1 MKKTL
6 KTILILVVFIIGCFG
21 SGLLVGDIL
30 KHIFGKS
37 VSNIGSDN
45 TVIMIS
51 SIVSLFV
58 SFILTIIIHEA
69 GHLVCGLITGYKYLL
84 FRVGSLSLI
93 KRNNKFEFKKFS
105 IQGTGGQCILMPPDS
120 DDPKNVPCFLYHLG
134 GGLFNFIT
142 ALIAFP
148 IAFATNSHI
157 LRPFFLVLG
166 MLSLFQAFMNLIPR
180 KGQIPNDGYNI
191 LMMLRNPAERVAM
204 YKTLKVNG
212 LLFKGS
218 TPSQIPPELYDLGA
232 EGFYDVV
239 ETILKGAERIDSLDF
254 KNAEKLFS
262 ESADNNTIKY
272 YQLEGRSE
280 LMFCKIMN
288 GAPSE
293 EIDKV
298 YDTELA
304 NFITAAGKTLISKR
318 RQMYAYQL
326 LYKHD
331 EEAAEKEYQAAMKLK
346 DTYPIEGEVTAE
358 LKLIDFIRSRKEAAL
373 QS

>member
-6 KTILILVVFIIGCFG
+6 KTILIFVVFIVGCLG
-21 SGLLVGDIL
+21 SGMLIGKIL

-37 VSNIGSDN
+37 VSTGGSDS
-45 TVIMIS
+45 TVIMLS

-58 SFILTIIIHEA
+58 AFLLTIIIHEA

-93 KRNNKFEFKKFS
+93 KRRNKFEFKKFS

-120 DDPKNVPCFLYHLG
+120 DDPKKVPCFLYHLG
-134 GGLFNFIT
+134 GGLFNFLT
-142 ALIAFP
+142 AVIAFP
-148 IAFATNSHI
+148 AAFATHSNI

-166 MLSLFQAFMNLIPR
+166 MLSFFQALMNLIPI

-191 LMMLRNPAERVAM
+191 LMMIRKPAERAAM
-204 YKTLKVNG
+204 YKTLTING
-212 LLFKGS
+212 LLFNGS
-218 TPSQIPPELYDLGA
+218 TPSQIPSELYDLGA
-232 EGFYDVV
+232 EGFYNIV
-239 ETILKGAERIDSLDF
+239 ETILKGEARIDSLDF
-254 KNAEKLFS
+254 EGAEKLFS

-280 LMFCKIMN
+280 LLFCKIMN
-288 GAPSE
+288 GAPAE
-293 EIDKV
+293 EIDRI

-326 LYKHD
+326 LYKND
-331 EEAAEKEYQAAMKLK
+331 TAAAEKEYQAAMKLK

-358 LKLIDFIRSRKEAAL
+358 LKLLDFIKSRKEIVL
-373 QS
+373 QN

>member
-1 MKKTL
+1 
-6 KTILILVVFIIGCFG
+6 
-21 SGLLVGDIL
+21 
-30 KHIFGKS
+30 
-37 VSNIGSDN
+37 
-45 TVIMIS
+45 
-51 SIVSLFV
+51 
-58 SFILTIIIHEA
+58 
-69 GHLVCGLITGYKYLL
+69 
-84 FRVGSLSLI
+84 
-93 KRNNKFEFKKFS
+93 
-105 IQGTGGQCILMPPDS
+105 MPPES
-120 DDPKNVPCFLYHLG
+120 DDPKKVPCFLYHLG

-142 ALIAFP
+142 AIIAFP
-148 IAFATNSHI
+148 IAFATNSNI

-166 MLSLFQAFMNLIPR
+166 MLSLFQAFMNLIPK

-191 LMMLRNPAERVAM
+191 LMMLRKPAERVAM

-218 TPSQIPPELYDLGA
+218 TPSQIPSELYDLGA
-232 EGFYDVV
+232 EGFYNVV

-254 KNAEKLFS
+254 EGAEKLYS

-288 GAPSE
+288 GAPAE

-304 NFITAAGKTLISKR
+304 KFITAAGKTLISKR

-358 LKLIDFIRSRKEAAL
+358 LKLINFIKSQNTL
-373 QS
+373 

>member
-6 KTILILVVFIIGCFG
+6 KTILIFVVFIVGCLGGGILAGKIIG
-21 SGLLVGDIL
+21 
-30 KHIFGKS
+30 HIFAKS
-37 VSNIGSDN
+37 VSTSRANN
-45 TVIMIS
+45 TVIIIS
-51 SIVSLFV
+51 TLVSLFV
-58 SFILTIIIHEA
+58 SYLLTVIIHEA
-69 GHLVCGLITGYKYLL
+69 GHLVCGLISGYKYLL
-84 FRVGSLSLI
+84 FRVGSITLI
-93 KRNNKFEFKKFS
+93 KRNNKFELKKFS

-120 DDPKNVPCFLYHLG
+120 DDPKKVPCFLYHLG
-134 GGLFNFIT
+134 GGLFNFLT
-142 ALIAFP
+142 AFIAFP
-148 IAFATNSHI
+148 IAFATNSNI
-157 LRPFFLVLG
+157 IRPALLVLG
-166 MLSLFQAFMNLIPR
+166 MLSFFQGLMNLIPM
-180 KGQIPNDGYNI
+180 KIQIPNDGYNI
-191 LMMLRNPAERVAM
+191 LMMLRKPAERVAM

-212 LLFKGS
+212 LLFNGS

-239 ETILKGAERIDSLDF
+239 EKVLKGEAHIDSLDF
-254 KNAEKLFS
+254 EGAEKLFS

-272 YQLEGRSE
+272 YQLESRSE

-288 GAPSE
+288 GAPAE
-293 EIDKV
+293 EIDKI
-298 YDTELA
+298 YNTELA

-358 LKLIDFIRSRKEAAL
+358 LKLLDFIKSRKEIAL
-373 QS
+373 QN

>member
-6 KTILILVVFIIGCFG
+6 RIILIIVVFIIGCFG
-21 SGLLVGDIL
+21 SGMLIGKIL

-37 VSNIGSDN
+37 VSTGGSDS

-58 SFILTIIIHEA
+58 AFLLTIIIHEA

-93 KRNNKFEFKKFS
+93 KRRNKFEFKKFS

-120 DDPKNVPCFLYHLG
+120 DDPKKVPCFLYHLG
-134 GGLFNFIT
+134 GGLFNFLT
-142 ALIAFP
+142 AVIAFP
-148 IAFATNSHI
+148 IAFATHSNI

-166 MLSLFQAFMNLIPR
+166 MLSFFQALMNLIPI

-191 LMMLRNPAERVAM
+191 LMMLRKPAERVAM

-212 LLFKGS
+212 LLFNGS
-218 TPSQIPPELYDLGA
+218 TPSQIPPELYELGA

-239 ETILKGAERIDSLDF
+239 EKVLKGEAHIDSLDF
-254 KNAEKLFS
+254 EGAEKLFS

-272 YQLEGRSE
+272 YQLESRSE

-288 GAPSE
+288 GAPAE
-293 EIDKV
+293 EIDKI

-358 LKLIDFIRSRKEAAL
+358 LKLLDFIKSRKEIAL
-373 QS
+373 QN

>member
-6 KTILILVVFIIGCFG
+6 KIILILVVFLIGCFG
-21 SGLLVGDIL
+21 SVLLVRDIL

-37 VSNIGSDN
+37 VSTSGSDN

-58 SFILTIIIHEA
+58 SFLLTTIIHEA
-69 GHLVCGLITGYKYLL
+69 GHLVCGLLTGYKYLL

-105 IQGTGGQCILMPPDS
+105 IQGTGGQCILMPPES
-120 DDPKNVPCFLYHLG
+120 DDPKKVPCFLYHLG

-148 IAFATNSHI
+148 IAFATNSNI

-166 MLSLFQAFMNLIPR
+166 ILSIFQFLMNLIPR

-191 LMMLRNPAERVAM
+191 LMMLRKPTERVAM

-212 LLFKGS
+212 LLFNGS
-218 TPSQIPPELYDLGA
+218 TPSQIPPELYELGA
-232 EGFYDVV
+232 EGFYNVV

-254 KNAEKLFS
+254 ESAEKLFS

-288 GAPSE
+288 GAPAE
-293 EIDKV
+293 EIDRI

-304 NFITAAGKTLISKR
+304 NFITVAGKTLISKR

-358 LKLIDFIRSRKEAAL
+358 LKLIDFIKSRKEIAL

>member
-1 MKKTL
+1 MKKNL

-21 SGLLVGDIL
+21 GEIL
-30 KHIFGKS
+30 AGKIIKHIFGES
-37 VSNIGSDN
+37 VSTSRANN
-45 TVIMIS
+45 TVIIIS
-51 SIVSLFV
+51 TLVSLFV
-58 SFILTIIIHEA
+58 SYLLTVIIHEA
-69 GHLVCGLITGYKYLL
+69 GHLVCGLISGYKYLL
-84 FRVGSLSLI
+84 FRVGSIPLI
-93 KRNNKFEFKKFS
+93 KRNNKFELKKFS

-120 DDPKNVPCFLYHLG
+120 DDPKKVPCFLYHLG
-134 GGLFNFIT
+134 GGLFNFFT
-142 ALIAFP
+142 AFIAFP
-148 IAFATNSHI
+148 IAFATNSNI
-157 LRPFFLVLG
+157 IRPALLVLG
-166 MLSLFQAFMNLIPR
+166 MLSFFQGLMNLIPM
-180 KGQIPNDGYNI
+180 KIQIPNDGYNI
-191 LMMLRNPAERVAM
+191 LMMLRKPAERVAM
-204 YKTLKVNG
+204 YKALKVNG
-212 LLFKGS
+212 LLFNGS

-239 ETILKGAERIDSLDF
+239 EKVLKGEAHIDSLDF
-254 KNAEKLFS
+254 EGAEKLFS
-262 ESADNNTIKY
+262 ESANNNTIKY
-272 YQLEGRSE
+272 YKLEVRSE

-288 GAPSE
+288 GAPAE
-293 EIDKV
+293 EIDRI

-358 LKLIDFIRSRKEAAL
+358 LKLIDFIKSRKEIAL

>member
-1 MKKTL
+1 MKKNL

-21 SGLLVGDIL
+21 GGIL
-30 KHIFGKS
+30 AGKIIKHIFGES
-37 VSNIGSDN
+37 VSTNGGNN
-45 TVIMIS
+45 TVIIIS
-51 SIVSLFV
+51 TFV
-58 SFILTIIIHEA
+58 SFFVSFLLTVIIHET

-120 DDPKNVPCFLYHLG
+120 NDPKKVPCFLYHLG
-134 GGLFNFIT
+134 GGLFNSIT

-148 IAFATNSHI
+148 IAFATHSNI
-157 LRPFFLVLG
+157 LRPFFLILG
-166 MLSLFQAFMNLIPR
+166 MLSLFQALMNLIPR

-191 LMMLRNPAERVAM
+191 LMMLRKPAERVAM
-204 YKTLKVNG
+204 YKALKVNG
-212 LLFKGS
+212 LLFNGS
-218 TPSQIPPELYDLGA
+218 TPSQIPPELYELGA
-232 EGFYDVV
+232 EGFYNVV
-239 ETILKGAERIDSLDF
+239 ETILKGTERIDSLDF
-254 KNAEKLFS
+254 ESAEKLFS

-288 GAPSE
+288 GAPAE
-293 EIDKV
+293 EIDKI

-346 DTYPIEGEVTAE
+346 DTYPIKGEVTAE
-358 LKLIDFIRSRKEAAL
+358 LKLIDFIKSRKEIAL